1 MRMYRALM
9 TGLVAA
15 GMLWSGTAMGQTN
28 VGCDPQTK
36 VNSPEKVEGQVIKV
50 DHAANKVTIREASG
64 KTYEFHAD
72 KETLQNL
79 KIGDRLEA
87 KLRATPNC

>member
-36 VNSPEKVEGQVIKV
+36 VNSPEKVEGQVI
-50 DHAANKVTIREASG
+50 
-64 KTYEFHAD
+64 
-72 KETLQNL
+72 
-79 KIGDRLEA
+79 
-87 KLRATPNC
+87 